1 MASPSTKTATGK
13 SSRRPNIGFDKAGAL
28 EEQRLLRQRC
38 ERVGETVAEV
48 EAGRV
53 ACSAFRQPRRR
64 RNFTS
69 RACLSAAIALLLR
82 VAQDETLMNAL
93 LFAVGSILMALGLV
107 MAANRSGYVY
117 FVVGPRSVL
126 VLAGA
131 IAVAALAF
139 RILHAPE

>member
-1 MASPSTKTATGK
+1 
-13 SSRRPNIGFDKAGAL
+13 
-28 EEQRLLRQRC
+28 
-38 ERVGETVAEV
+38 
-48 EAGRV
+48 
-53 ACSAFRQPRRR
+53 
-64 RNFTS
+64 
-69 RACLSAAIALLLR
+69 
-82 VAQDETLMNAL
+82 MNAL

-139 RILHAPE
+139 RVLHAPG